1 MKKKTQPSYF
11 VPALEKGLDILEALA
26 LAPTPLPLAELARSL
41 NRTSSELFRMI
52 DALEKRGYIGRDQVS
67 GGYQLTL
74 KLYGLAHTHTPVDRL
89 LRVAEFPMRQ
99 LADSIHESCHLSVL
113 DRGDLLVVAQ
123 AESPEPVRLSVEV
136 GYRVAPLNTVSGRL
150 LVAFLNPEDQEHF
163 LRSDR
168 TYLTMRKKQREE
180 LHATIKK
187 IRSEGY
193 HLAESARRT
202 GLDVSCLIGNP
213 RVGVAA
219 ALGVPFLAGGTN
231 EGKERKLISSV
242 RKCADAIT
250 TALGFGQTKNHSSRS
265 NLSSHEL

>member
-1 MKKKTQPSYF
+1 MKRKAQPSYF

-26 LAPTPLPLAELARSL
+26 FAASPQSLAELARNL

-52 DALEKRGYIGRDQVS
+52 DALEKRGYIGRDPVS

-89 LRVAEFPMRQ
+89 LRAAELPMRQ

-136 GYRVAPLNTVSGRL
+136 GYRVAPLNTASGRL
-150 LVAFLNPEDQEHF
+150 LVAFMESEDQERF
-163 LRSDR
+163 LRSDPI
-168 TYLTMRKKQREE
+168 YLRMPKKVREKLYITLQKVRKD
-180 LHATIKK
+180 
-187 IRSEGY
+187 GY

-219 ALGVPFLAGGTN
+219 ALGVPFLAGGGN
-231 EGKERKLISSV
+231 EGKERKLIPAV
-242 RKCADAIT
+242 RKCAGAIT
-250 TALGFGQTKNHSSRS
+250 AALGLAN
-265 NLSSHEL
+265 

>member
-26 LAPTPLPLAELARSL
+26 LAPTPQSLAELARNL

-52 DALEKRGYIGRDQVS
+52 DALEKRGYIGRDPIS

-89 LRVAEFPMRQ
+89 LGAAELPMRQ

-150 LVAFLNPEDQEHF
+150 LVTFMDLEDKEHF
-163 LRSDR
+163 LPADR
-168 TYLTMRKKQREE
+168 AYLGMTKKKRQE
-180 LHATIKK
+180 LHAALQK
-187 IRSEGY
+187 IHNDGY

-202 GLDVSCLIGNP
+202 GLDVSCLIGSP
-213 RVGVAA
+213 RVGVIA

-231 EGKERKLISSV
+231 EGKERKLIPAV
-242 RKCADAIT
+242 RRCADAIT
-250 TALGFGQTKNHSSRS
+250 ITLGLADSKGRQPR
-265 NLSSHEL
+265 

>member
-26 LAPTPLPLAELARSL
+26 LAPKPQSLAELARNL

-52 DALEKRGYIGRDQVS
+52 DALEKRSYIGRDLVS

-74 KLYGLAHTHTPVDRL
+74 KLFGLAHTHTPVDRL
-89 LRVAEFPMRQ
+89 LRAAELPMRR

-136 GYRVAPLNTVSGRL
+136 GYRVPPLRTASGRL
-150 LVAFLNPEDQEHF
+150 LIAFLDPEEQQDF
-163 LRSDR
+163 LVSDGIYTAMPKSR
-168 TYLTMRKKQREE
+168 RES
-180 LHATIKK
+180 LHASLRK
-187 IRSEGY
+187 IRKDGY
-193 HLAESARRT
+193 YLAESTRRT
-202 GLDVSCLIGNP
+202 GLDVACLIGNP

-219 ALGVPFLAGGTN
+219 ALGVPLLAVGTN
-231 EGKERKLISSV
+231 EGKERKLIPAA
-242 RKCADAIT
+242 RECADSIT
-250 TALGFGQTKNHSSRS
+250 AALGLADKKDP
-265 NLSSHEL
+265 

>member
-1 MKKKTQPSYF
+1 MKKKAQPSYF

-26 LAPTPLPLAELARSL
+26 LAPTPQSLAELARSL

-52 DALEKRGYIGRDQVS
+52 DALEKRGYIGRDPVS

-74 KLYGLAHTHTPVDRL
+74 KLYGLAHAHTPIDRL
-89 LRVAEFPMRQ
+89 LRAAELPMRQ

-136 GYRVAPLNTVSGRL
+136 GYRVPPLRTASGTL
-150 LVAFLNPEDQEHF
+150 LIAFLEAEDQRSF
-163 LRSDR
+163 LVSDR
-168 TYLTMRKKQREE
+168 IYVAMPKSRRER
-180 LHATIKK
+180 LHALIKK
-187 IRSEGY
+187 IRKDSY
-193 HLAESARRT
+193 YLAESTRRA

-219 ALGVPFLAGGTN
+219 ALGVPLLAVGTN
-231 EGKERKLISSV
+231 EGKERKLIPSV

-250 TALGFGQTKNHSSRS
+250 TALGLAQTKDH
-265 NLSSHEL
+265 

>member
-1 MKKKTQPSYF
+1 MKKKAQPSYF
-11 VPALEKGLDILEALA
+11 VPALEKGLDIVEALA
-26 LAPTPLPLAELARSL
+26 LAPAPQSLAELARNL

-52 DALEKRGYIGRDQVS
+52 DALEKRGYIGRDPVS
-67 GGYQLTL
+67 GGYHLTL

-89 LRVAEFPMRQ
+89 LRAAELPMRQ

-136 GYRVAPLNTVSGRL
+136 GYRVAPLHTVSGRL
-150 LVAFLNPEDQEHF
+150 LIALMNREDQERF
-163 LRSDR
+163 LQSDQ
-168 TYLTMRKKQREE
+168 TYLAMAKRQRDK
-180 LHATIKK
+180 LHAAIQTI
-187 IRSEGY
+187 RDDGY
-193 HLAESARRT
+193 HIAESARRT

-231 EGKERKLISSV
+231 EGKERKLIPAV
-242 RKCADAIT
+242 RQCADAIT
-250 TALGFGQTKNHSSRS
+250 DVLGFAGTKNR
-265 NLSSHEL
+265 